1 MTATTMIAPEPEQA
15 LTRIQSV
22 NRRILLGAWRM
33 PSFRIGFFIFVALLL
48 VSAIYPEVSSISA
61 TKMIVKDKFLPPLF
75 LGDKWAWEHP
85 LGTDQLGR
93 DMLMRSL
100 IGLRYSLLVGIVT
113 VVLIFIIGCGLGLFA
128 GFKGKW
134 WDTII
139 MRITDAQLSIPMI
152 ILAIT
157 ILGVSRPS
165 VESII
170 VVLAL
175 SGWPLY
181 ARVARSAAVAE
192 RGKEYVRGLRVLGAG
207 DWRILLLFAAPNILP
222 PIAFVAV
229 LDVARMM
236 IFEAILGFLGL
247 GIQPPT
253 PSFGS
258 MIADSR
264 KYLINAWWIAL
275 CLLVLSAGLYIGT
288 AGRPALDDEDVDA
301 AHAMVSQE
309 MLVRHDFVVMYMDGV
324 RYLIRPPMH
333 FWLVAASYK
342 LLGQTEFA
350 TRLPVGLAMVGIV
363 LLTFEFGRRF
373 FGQRAGLYGA
383 LAVAT
388 SVGMFLY
395 TRNMIP
401 EALYTFAFEATF
413 YLFLRSWTGSLD
425 TRIGYWGAAALCAFA
440 AASST

>member
-22 NRRILLGAWRM
+22 NQRILLGAWRM
-33 PSFRIGFFIFVALLL
+33 PSFRIGFFIFAALLL

-75 LGDKWAWEHP
+75 FGDKSSWDHP

-93 DMLMRSL
+93 DMLIRSL

-170 VVLAL
+170 FVLAL

-236 IFEAILGFLGL
+236 IFEAVLGFLGL

-258 MIADSR
+258 IIADSR
-264 KYLINAWWIAL
+264 KYLINAWW
-275 CLLVLSAGLYIGT
+275 
-288 AGRPALDDEDVDA
+288 
-301 AHAMVSQE
+301 
-309 MLVRHDFVVMYMDGV
+309 
-324 RYLIRPPMH
+324 
-333 FWLVAASYK
+333 VA
-342 LLGQTEFA
+342 TV
-350 TRLPVGLAMVGIV
+350 PGI
-363 LLTFEFGRRF
+363 F
-373 FGQRAGLYGA
+373 
-383 LAVAT
+383 LAVALT
-388 SVGMFLY
+388 SINLMGS
-395 TRNMIP
+395 
-401 EALYTFAFEATF
+401 ALEKA
-413 YLFLRSWTGSLD
+413 R
-425 TRIGYWGAAALCAFA
+425 TRIYGGF
-440 AASST
+440 

>member
-1 MTATTMIAPEPEQA
+1 MAVTTIIAAESEREP
-15 LTRIQSV
+15 TRIRSV

-33 PSFRIGFFIFVALLL
+33 TSFRVGFFVFLALLL
-48 VSAIYPEVSSISA
+48 ASAIYPEISSISA
-61 TKMIVKDKFLPPLF
+61 TKMIVKDKFLPPLY
-75 LGDKWAWEHP
+75 LGEKWVWDHP

-100 IGLRYSLLVGIVT
+100 IGLQYSLLVGVVT
-113 VVLIFIIGCGLGLFA
+113 VVLIFVIGCGLGLFA

-134 WDTII
+134 WDTVI

-157 ILGVSRPS
+157 ILGVSRPT
-165 VESII
+165 VLTII
-170 VVLAL
+170 IVLAL

-236 IFEAILGFLGL
+236 IFEAVLGFLGL

-258 MIADSR
+258 IIADSR
-264 KYLINAWWIAL
+264 KYLINAWW
-275 CLLVLSAGLYIGT
+275 
-288 AGRPALDDEDVDA
+288 
-301 AHAMVSQE
+301 
-309 MLVRHDFVVMYMDGV
+309 
-324 RYLIRPPMH
+324 
-333 FWLVAASYK
+333 VA
-342 LLGQTEFA
+342 TV
-350 TRLPVGLAMVGIV
+350 PGI
-363 LLTFEFGRRF
+363 F
-373 FGQRAGLYGA
+373 
-383 LAVAT
+383 LAVALT
-388 SVGMFLY
+388 SINLMGSALEKA
-395 TRNMIP
+395 RN
-401 EALYTFAFEATF
+401 
-413 YLFLRSWTGSLD
+413 
-425 TRIGYWGAAALCAFA
+425 RIYGGL
-440 AASST
+440 

>member
-1 MTATTMIAPEPEQA
+1 MTVTTMAGAEPKEKSA
-15 LTRIQSV
+15 AKIMSV
-22 NRRILLGAWRM
+22 NRRILLAAWRM
-33 PSFRIGFFIFVALLL
+33 PSFKIGFFIFTALLL
-48 VSAIYPEVSSISA
+48 FSAIYPEISDISA
-61 TKMIVKDKFLPPLF
+61 TKMVVRDKFLAPWF
-75 LGDKWAWEHP
+75 LGDKWSWDHP

-165 VESII
+165 VPTII
-170 VVLAL
+170 IVLAL

-192 RGKEYVRGLRVLGAG
+192 RDKEYVRGLRVLGAG
-207 DWRILLLFAAPNILP
+207 DWRILLLYAAPNILP

-258 MIADSR
+258 IIADSR
-264 KYLINAWWIAL
+264 KYLINAWWIAT
-275 CLLVLSAGLYIGT
+275 I
-288 AGRPALDDEDVDA
+288 P
-301 AHAMVSQE
+301 
-309 MLVRHDFVVMYMDGV
+309 
-324 RYLIRPPMH
+324 
-333 FWLVAASYK
+333 
-342 LLGQTEFA
+342 
-350 TRLPVGLAMVGIV
+350 GI
-363 LLTFEFGRRF
+363 F
-373 FGQRAGLYGA
+373 
-383 LAVAT
+383 LAVALT
-388 SVGMFLY
+388 SINLMGS
-395 TRNMIP
+395 
-401 EALYTFAFEATF
+401 AFEKARNRVF
-413 YLFLRSWTGSLD
+413 GGL
-425 TRIGYWGAAALCAFA
+425 
-440 AASST
+440 

>member
-1 MTATTMIAPEPEQA
+1 MTATTMIEAEPEQTEA
-15 LTRIQSV
+15 RILSV

-33 PSFRIGFFIFVALLL
+33 PSFRIGFFIFLALLL
-48 VSAIYPEVSSISA
+48 ASAIYPELSSTSA
-61 TKMIVKDKFLPPLF
+61 TKMIVKDKFLSPLF
-75 LGDKWAWEHP
+75 LGDKWVWEHP

-93 DMLMRSL
+93 DMLMRCL

-181 ARVARSAAVAE
+181 ARVARSAAVTE

-264 KYLINAWWIAL
+264 KYLLNAWWIA
-275 CLLVLSAGLYIGT
+275 T
-288 AGRPALDDEDVDA
+288 MP
-301 AHAMVSQE
+301 
-309 MLVRHDFVVMYMDGV
+309 
-324 RYLIRPPMH
+324 
-333 FWLVAASYK
+333 
-342 LLGQTEFA
+342 
-350 TRLPVGLAMVGIV
+350 GI
-363 LLTFEFGRRF
+363 F
-373 FGQRAGLYGA
+373 
-383 LAVAT
+383 LAVALT
-388 SVGMFLY
+388 SINLMGSALEKA
-395 TRNMIP
+395 RN
-401 EALYTFAFEATF
+401 
-413 YLFLRSWTGSLD
+413 
-425 TRIGYWGAAALCAFA
+425 RIYGGL
-440 AASST
+440 

>member
-1 MTATTMIAPEPEQA
+1 MSASSTVAAASEAMPYRA
-15 LTRIQSV
+15 QSI
-22 NRRILLGAWRM
+22 NRRILAAAWSTT
-33 PSFRIGFFIFVALLL
+33 SFKIGFFVFLTLFVLSL
-48 VSAIYPEVSSISA
+48 VYPEISSLSA
-61 TKMIVKDKFLPPLF
+61 TRMLIKDRFIPPPF
-75 LGDKWAWEHP
+75 LGDNWTWIHP

-93 DMLMRSL
+93 DMLMRCL
-100 IGLRYSLLVGIVT
+100 IGLRYSLMIGVFT
-113 VVLIFIIGCGLGLFA
+113 VILIFILGCGLGLFA

-139 MRITDAQLSIPMI
+139 MRITDAQLSVPMI

-181 ARVARSAAVAE
+181 ARVARSAAITE
-192 RGKEYVRGLRVLGAG
+192 RNKEYVRGLRVLGAG

-258 MIADSR
+258 IIADSR
-264 KYLINAWWIAL
+264 KYLLNAWWIAT
-275 CLLVLSAGLYIGT
+275 S
-288 AGRPALDDEDVDA
+288 P
-301 AHAMVSQE
+301 
-309 MLVRHDFVVMYMDGV
+309 GV
-324 RYLIRPPMH
+324 
-333 FWLVAASYK
+333 F
-342 LLGQTEFA
+342 
-350 TRLPVGLAMVGIV
+350 
-363 LLTFEFGRRF
+363 
-373 FGQRAGLYGA
+373 
-383 LAVAT
+383 LAVALT
-388 SVGMFLY
+388 SINLMGSTLEKA
-395 TRNMIP
+395 RNKIYGG
-401 EALYTFAFEATF
+401 L
-413 YLFLRSWTGSLD
+413 
-425 TRIGYWGAAALCAFA
+425 
-440 AASST
+440 

>member
-1 MTATTMIAPEPEQA
+1 MSASSTVAAASEAMPYRA
-15 LTRIQSV
+15 QSI
-22 NRRILLGAWRM
+22 NRRILAAAWSTT
-33 PSFRIGFFIFVALLL
+33 SFKIGFFVFLTLFVLSL
-48 VSAIYPEVSSISA
+48 VYPEISSLSA
-61 TKMIVKDKFLPPLF
+61 TRMLIKDRFIPPPF
-75 LGDKWAWEHP
+75 LGDNWTWIHP

-93 DMLMRSL
+93 DMLMRCL
-100 IGLRYSLLVGIVT
+100 IGLRYSLMIGVFT
-113 VVLIFIIGCGLGLFA
+113 VILIFVLGCGLGLFA

-139 MRITDAQLSIPMI
+139 MRVTDAQLSVPMI

-181 ARVARSAAVAE
+181 ARVARSAAITE
-192 RGKEYVRGLRVLGAG
+192 RNKEYVRGLRVLGAG

-258 MIADSR
+258 IIADSR
-264 KYLINAWWIAL
+264 KYLLNAWWIAT
-275 CLLVLSAGLYIGT
+275 S
-288 AGRPALDDEDVDA
+288 P
-301 AHAMVSQE
+301 
-309 MLVRHDFVVMYMDGV
+309 GV
-324 RYLIRPPMH
+324 
-333 FWLVAASYK
+333 F
-342 LLGQTEFA
+342 
-350 TRLPVGLAMVGIV
+350 
-363 LLTFEFGRRF
+363 
-373 FGQRAGLYGA
+373 
-383 LAVAT
+383 LAVTLT
-388 SVGMFLY
+388 SINLMGSTLEKA
-395 TRNMIP
+395 RNKIYGG
-401 EALYTFAFEATF
+401 L
-413 YLFLRSWTGSLD
+413 
-425 TRIGYWGAAALCAFA
+425 
-440 AASST
+440 

>member
-1 MTATTMIAPEPEQA
+1 MTATTVIAAEPEHA

-33 PSFRIGFFIFVALLL
+33 PSFRIGCFIFVALLL

-100 IGLRYSLLVGIVT
+100 IGLRYSLLVGMVT

-128 GFKGKW
+128 GFKGRW

-264 KYLINAWWIAL
+264 KYLINAWWIAT
-275 CLLVLSAGLYIGT
+275 I
-288 AGRPALDDEDVDA
+288 P
-301 AHAMVSQE
+301 
-309 MLVRHDFVVMYMDGV
+309 
-324 RYLIRPPMH
+324 
-333 FWLVAASYK
+333 
-342 LLGQTEFA
+342 
-350 TRLPVGLAMVGIV
+350 GI
-363 LLTFEFGRRF
+363 F
-373 FGQRAGLYGA
+373 
-383 LAVAT
+383 LAVALT
-388 SVGMFLY
+388 SINLMGSALEKA
-395 TRNMIP
+395 RN
-401 EALYTFAFEATF
+401 
-413 YLFLRSWTGSLD
+413 
-425 TRIGYWGAAALCAFA
+425 RIYGGL
-440 AASST
+440 

>member
-1 MTATTMIAPEPEQA
+1 MTATTMIDAEPEQA
-15 LTRIQSV
+15 LTKVQSV

-33 PSFRIGFFIFVALLL
+33 PSFRIGFFIFVTLLL

-75 LGDKWAWEHP
+75 LGEKWVWEHP

-264 KYLINAWWIAL
+264 KYLLNAWWIA
-275 CLLVLSAGLYIGT
+275 T
-288 AGRPALDDEDVDA
+288 MP
-301 AHAMVSQE
+301 
-309 MLVRHDFVVMYMDGV
+309 
-324 RYLIRPPMH
+324 
-333 FWLVAASYK
+333 
-342 LLGQTEFA
+342 
-350 TRLPVGLAMVGIV
+350 GI
-363 LLTFEFGRRF
+363 F
-373 FGQRAGLYGA
+373 
-383 LAVAT
+383 LAVALT
-388 SVGMFLY
+388 SINLMGSALEKA
-395 TRNMIP
+395 RN
-401 EALYTFAFEATF
+401 
-413 YLFLRSWTGSLD
+413 
-425 TRIGYWGAAALCAFA
+425 RIYGGL
-440 AASST
+440 

>member
-1 MTATTMIAPEPEQA
+1 VTATTIIATEPKQKPA
-15 LTRIQSV
+15 RILSV
-22 NRRILLGAWRM
+22 NRRILLAAWRM
-33 PSFRIGFFIFVALLL
+33 PSFRAGFFIFMALL
-48 VSAIYPEVSSISA
+48 VSAIFPEFSSISA

-75 LGDKWAWEHP
+75 LGEKWAWEHP

-134 WDTII
+134 WDVII

-157 ILGVSRPS
+157 ILGVSRPALPT
-165 VESII
+165 II

-181 ARVARSAAVAE
+181 ARVARSAAVTE

-207 DWRILLLFAAPNILP
+207 DWRILLMFAAPNILP

-258 MIADSR
+258 IIADSR
-264 KYLINAWWIAL
+264 KYLINAWWIAT
-275 CLLVLSAGLYIGT
+275 I
-288 AGRPALDDEDVDA
+288 P
-301 AHAMVSQE
+301 
-309 MLVRHDFVVMYMDGV
+309 GV
-324 RYLIRPPMH
+324 
-333 FWLVAASYK
+333 F
-342 LLGQTEFA
+342 
-350 TRLPVGLAMVGIV
+350 
-363 LLTFEFGRRF
+363 
-373 FGQRAGLYGA
+373 
-383 LAVAT
+383 LAVALT
-388 SVGMFLY
+388 SINLMGSALEKA
-395 TRNMIP
+395 RN
-401 EALYTFAFEATF
+401 
-413 YLFLRSWTGSLD
+413 
-425 TRIGYWGAAALCAFA
+425 RIYGGL
-440 AASST
+440 